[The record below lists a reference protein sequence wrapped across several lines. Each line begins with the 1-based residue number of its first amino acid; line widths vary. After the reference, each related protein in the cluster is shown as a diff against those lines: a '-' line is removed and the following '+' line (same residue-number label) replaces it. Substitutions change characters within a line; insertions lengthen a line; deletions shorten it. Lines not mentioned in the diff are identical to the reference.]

1 MQRRLSIEG
10 WRLIQHS
17 YALVTQAYCLAL
29 LKRGDIDLRFTDIA
43 YRNPAWKRTAGLLSA
58 ADEATIS
65 TIPAVE
71 ASFVA
76 DVTLHMWPNFD
87 APKSGRKVA
96 FGTPELR
103 WVYEEWRHGRRTGA
117 EVAETVSVLTT
128 TRWTA
133 LAFERFGIPVERI
146 HVVPLGF
153 DPAHFHPDDASRAAM
168 RARLG
173 VTEDN
178 PVFLSVGAMTWNK
191 GIDLLLK
198 AFARVAETVPSARLV
213 LKGAD
218 AIYPSRALVMEQFN
232 ALTPSDQALVSP
244 RLSYS
249 GDALTSVGMADLFRA
264 ADCYVS
270 PYLAEGFNM
279 PVLEAAACGVPIV
292 CTDGGCTDDFTD
304 PSFALRIRSQPIVI
318 PVDDHQQG
326 HARMPDLADLI
337 AVMVDVATNRAKSR
351 AMGQL
356 GARYV
361 ARRYTWAAVTELL
374 VQELLTRGH

>member
-1 MQRRLSIEG
+1 M
-10 WRLIQHS
+10 
-17 YALVTQAYCLAL
+17 
-29 LKRGDIDLRFTDIA
+29 
-43 YRNPAWKRTAGLLSA
+43 
-58 ADEATIS
+58 
-65 TIPAVE
+65 PAVE
-71 ASFVA
+71 ASFVP

-117 EVAETVSVLTT
+117 EVAETVSILTT
-128 TRWTA
+128 TCWTA
-133 LAFERFGIPVERI
+133 LAFERFGIPFERI
-146 HVVPLGF
+146 HVIPLGF

-191 GIDLLLK
+191 GIELLLK
-198 AFARVAETVPSARLV
+198 AFARVAEKVPSARLV

-218 AIYPSRALVMEQFN
+218 AIYPSRALIAKQFN
-232 ALTPSDQALVSP
+232 VLAPSDRALVSP

-249 GDALTSVGMADLFRA
+249 GNALTSPGMADLFRA

-304 PSFALRIRSQPIVI
+304 PSFALRIRSQPIHM
-318 PVDDHQQG
+318 PVDGDQQG
-326 HARMPDLADLI
+326 DARMPDLDHLI
-337 AVMVDVATNRAKSR
+337 ALMLSVATNPAKGR
-351 AMGQL
+351 AMGDL

-361 ARRYTWAAVTELL
+361 ARRYTWDAVTALL
-374 VQELLTRGH
+374 VQELFTRGR

>member
-1 MQRRLSIEG
+1 MRRRLSIEG

-29 LKRGDIDLRFTDIA
+29 LKRGDIDLRFTDIP
-43 YRNPAWKRTAGLLSA
+43 YRNAAWKRTAGLLA
-58 ADEATIS
+58 PADEAVITAM
-65 TIPAVE
+65 PAVE
-71 ASFVA
+71 ASFVP

-87 APKSGRKVA
+87 APKSGLKVA

-117 EVAETVSVLTT
+117 EVAETVSILTT
-128 TRWTA
+128 TCWTA
-133 LAFERFGIPVERI
+133 LAFERFGIPFERI
-146 HVVPLGF
+146 HVIPLGF

-191 GIDLLLK
+191 GIELLLK
-198 AFARVAETVPSARLV
+198 AFARVADKVPSARLV

-218 AIYPSRALVMEQFN
+218 AIYPSRALIAKQFN
-232 ALTPSDQALVSP
+232 VLAPSDRALVSP

-249 GDALTSVGMADLFRA
+249 GNALTSPGMADLFRA

-304 PSFALRIRSQPIVI
+304 PSFALRIRSQPIHM
-318 PVDDHQQG
+318 PVDGDQQG
-326 HARMPDLADLI
+326 DARMPDLDHLI
-337 AVMVDVATNRAKSR
+337 ALMLSVATNPAKGR
-351 AMGQL
+351 AMGDL

-361 ARRYTWAAVTELL
+361 ARRYTWDAVTALL
-374 VQELLTRGH
+374 VQELFTRGR

>member
-1 MQRRLSIEG
+1 MRRRLSIEG

-29 LKRGDIDLRFTDIA
+29 LKRGDIDLRFTDIP
-43 YRNPAWKRTAGLLSA
+43 YRNAAWKRTAGLLSS
-58 ADEATIS
+58 ADEAAIS
-65 TIPAVE
+65 AMPAVE
-71 ASFVA
+71 ASFA
-76 DVTLHMWPNFD
+76 PDVTLHMWPNFD
-87 APKSGRKVA
+87 APKSGRKVV

-117 EVAETVSVLTT
+117 EVAETVSILTT
-128 TRWTA
+128 TGWTA
-133 LAFERFGIPVERI
+133 LAFERFGIPLERI

-168 RARLG
+168 RGRLG
-173 VTEDN
+173 VTEDS

-191 GIDLLLK
+191 GIELLLK
-198 AFARVAETVPSARLV
+198 AFARVAEKVPSARLV

-218 AIYPSRALVMEQFN
+218 AIYPSRALIAEQFN
-232 ALTPSDQALVSP
+232 ALGPSDQALVSP

-249 GDALTSVGMADLFRA
+249 GAALTSLGMADLFRA

-304 PSFALRIRSQPIVI
+304 PCFALRIRSQPIHM
-318 PVDDHQQG
+318 PVDGNQQG
-326 HARMPDLADLI
+326 HARMPDLDHLI
-337 AVMVDVATNRAKSR
+337 ALMLRVATNPAQGR
-351 AMGQL
+351 AMGDL

-361 ARRYTWAAVTELL
+361 ARRYTWDAVTALL
-374 VQELLTRGH
+374 VQELFTPGR